1 MNNYYQKY
9 LKYKTKY
16 LNLKQY
22 GGNPIDLN
30 IVFDPVT
37 YQTMADCV
45 KELIEASYNIY
56 NDILR
61 RGVQTTIICG
71 GQSPSY
77 YSLAMMHFSTF
88 NPELVNIVILP
99 HSKGGVKSADITQEN
114 ILYCERLKEKNI
126 HLFQNVIIID
136 GVHTGTGILALESA
150 LRHCYPDLVIS
161 KIALNAQKGIAKID
175 VDKEIILPCE
185 PKFSDIFP
193 RLVVPYPTWDFNDHS
208 KFITEFQGIDT
219 NQIAQMIIDIA
230 KVFPSTKVEDTE
242 WYKLNNSITDE
253 IRDLKEIEF
262 KKTEVEKL
270 QTFGFY
276 KPIILTNPKRYQCP
290 ECKTISGTNAP
301 LNPSNL
307 SLFEHDYDCLNKNKI
322 PDETNTVLL
331 KIN

>member
-1 MNNYYQKY
+1 MNNYNNYYKKY
-9 LKYKTKY
+9 LKYKKKY

-30 IVFDPVT
+30 IIFNPIT

-61 RGVQTTIICG
+61 KGIQTTIICG

-77 YSLAMMHFSTF
+77 YSLAMMHFSIF

-99 HSKGGVKSADITQEN
+99 HSKGGVKSSDIIQEN
-114 ILYCERLKEKNI
+114 VLYCERLKEKNI

-150 LRHCYPDLVIS
+150 LHHCYPDLVIS
-161 KIALNAQKGIAKID
+161 KFALNSQEGIAKIN

-185 PKFSDIFP
+185 PKFSDTFP
-193 RLVVPYPTWDFNDHS
+193 RLVVPYPSWDFDKPS

-230 KVFPSTKVEDTE
+230 KVFPNTKVEDTE
-242 WYKLNNSITDE
+242 WYKLNNNITDE
-253 IRDLKEIEF
+253 IKDLKEKKLKEIEL
-262 KKTEVEKL
+262 KKL
-270 QTFGFY
+270 QTLGFY

-290 ECKTISGTNAP
+290 ECKNISGTSAP

-307 SLFEHDYDCLNKNKI
+307 NLFQHTYYCSNKNKI
-322 PDETNTVLL
+322 PVENIDNL
-331 KIN
+331 